1 MLLANGSKYCI
12 SSTDRGIADIRWIN
26 NKYDTAKQANTRAI
40 FQLEPTSPR
49 FLWTLHHFLLAILRS
64 FFFLPFFPPFYYY
77 RDISIGSSS
86 KIDRNGEQFAA
97 LCTYTRFA
105 RFVPDNVSLLYLSL
119 ENKITRR
126 IVATGLDTIFSNK
139 AFRIH
144 IYIYINANI
153 TIPV

>member
-1 MLLANGSKYCI
+1 M
-12 SSTDRGIADIRWIN
+12 
-26 NKYDTAKQANTRAI
+26 TRLSRPTRERFFNSNQRVHVFCRRCTI
-40 FQLEPTSPR
+40 FYSR
-49 FLWTLHHFLLAILRS
+49 FYVL

-144 IYIYINANI
+144 IYIYIYKCKHYHSRLTTNHVFLLI
-153 TIPV
+153 